1 MFHLIKKDILIQKK
15 SFVMAL
21 LLMIFFAFTL
31 SNIGPTGIT
40 VGIIAIAYQL
50 GLGASA
56 LEDKNNSDII
66 LISLPIKKKTIV
78 LSKYLSIF
86 VYLLY
91 AVLGFSCLY
100 LGVNLFAIPYEI
112 PLTKAGVVSAI
123 ASGIIFFS
131 ISYPLIFRFGYL
143 KSKMPNLIL
152 FFVLILGGTAA
163 ATNLFYDEQ
172 SVFGQ
177 KLVQLLEGSEGGFTV
192 LLIVVLAIIWT
203 ISYLISLRFYTNRE
217 F

>member
-1 MFHLIKKDILIQKK
+1 MLQKK
-15 SFVMAL
+15 SFAFAL
-21 LLMIFFAFTL
+21 LLMLFFSFTL
-31 SNIGPTGIT
+31 SNLGPTGIT
-40 VGIIAIAYQL
+40 IGIITIAYQL

-100 LGVNLFAIPYEI
+100 LAVNLFAIPYEI

-131 ISYPLIFRFGYL
+131 ITYPLIFRFGYL
-143 KSKMPNLIL
+143 KSKMPNFFL

-163 ATNLFYDEQ
+163 AVNLFYNEQ
-172 SVFGQ
+172 SVLGQ
-177 KLVQLLEGSEGGFTV
+177 KLAQFLEGAGAMFTV
-192 LLIVVLAIIWT
+192 IFLFGLAIIWT
-203 ISYLISLRFYTNRE
+203 VSYLISLRFYTKRE

>member
-15 SFVMAL
+15 SFALSL
-21 LLMIFFAFTL
+21 LLMLFFSFTL
-31 SNIGPTGIT
+31 SSLGPTGIT
-40 VGIIAIAYQL
+40 IGIIAIAYQL

-91 AVLGFSCLY
+91 AVLGFTCIY
-100 LGVNLFAIPYEI
+100 LAAELFAIPYEI
-112 PLTKAGVVSAI
+112 PLTIAGVVSAI
-123 ASGIIFFS
+123 ASGIIYFS

-152 FFVLILGGTAA
+152 FFVLVFGGTAA
-163 ATNLFYDEQ
+163 AVNLIQNEQ
-172 SVFGQ
+172 SALGQ
-177 KLVQLLEGSEGGFTV
+177 KLAAILHGTDAMFTV
-192 LLIVVLAIIWT
+192 ILLIVLAIIWAV
-203 ISYLISLRFYTNRE
+203 SYLISLHFYTNRE